1 MRLFNIIKPY
11 KALILDEALLSTEFK
26 IGFELEAI
34 CDNPNLRKDAIL
46 PSYHSGNTT
55 LSGNV
60 KKLFDMLND
69 KLGFGI
75 GKIESDSSIRTY
87 GFGSGAWGFEY
98 GSPIIKFNPGNI
110 DKICKFLKG
119 LRDEKIF
126 TNDSCGFHTHISF
139 PGIDKESVAWVLF
152 SIANDPELFKEVTVL
167 EVNTEIVNFFGGYA
181 TKNYLEDLKALGDS
195 MKESP
200 LSTNRGTFSNEKYQ
214 VLRIHP
220 QGTIEWRGPRGFL
233 DSNRTIDYVE
243 GYITKLYRLVLKIA
257 DIVTRKE
264 YNGFDREEVHDR
276 VKVEA
281 EFNSEAQLK
290 KDDKLKYQA
299 KKIKDDPSLLAKM
312 NMKSIEKIYDSDK
325 NLFDAGVRRWLNRN
339 MDSISTD
346 RLKKIFDLIIA
357 NSNEYTTKD
366 ILNDIFHNYS
376 RISPELSESILIALL
391 EKPVGFGSS
400 AFEKWIGQKLL
411 DIRNPELLLRV
422 YNIIMK
428 GRNSTKNVKGYMPFF
443 FANEA
448 YLPLQFYSLI
458 ARENPELLYYFKRIP
473 TKVQRTLTKRSPWT
487 LQYIN
492 NPDPKVVDELKQKYG
507 NEIDDY
513 IMNEV

>member
-1 MRLFNIIKPY
+1 
-11 KALILDEALLSTEFK
+11 
-26 IGFELEAI
+26 
-34 CDNPNLRKDAIL
+34 
-46 PSYHSGNTT
+46 
-55 LSGNV
+55 
-60 KKLFDMLND
+60 
-69 KLGFGI
+69 
-75 GKIESDSSIRTY
+75 
-87 GFGSGAWGFEY
+87 
-98 GSPIIKFNPGNI
+98 
-110 DKICKFLKG
+110 
-119 LRDEKIF
+119 
-126 TNDSCGFHTHISF
+126 
-139 PGIDKESVAWVLF
+139 
-152 SIANDPELFKEVTVL
+152 
-167 EVNTEIVNFFGGYA
+167 
-181 TKNYLEDLKALGDS
+181 